1 MLQESI
7 VLDATMTVSAVR
19 ARLARYGLWL
29 DPQQS
34 EAREWITATANR
46 LSLPFDDTAQRLS
59 RDPFGFGVVIR
70 RQWYANVLWYS
81 RSADSVLQA
90 CAMATAGDMLVNA
103 LDLHEEDSRPPLP
116 VPTPGHLPEEEGVVL
131 DGSHPV
137 ATSVQEA
144 PGTLTTP
151 NVTVSK
157 GFEFGKV
164 RSTQRR
170 PTTDEPQTPSPTADI
185 HAWPRLDAPH
195 YSPAGAP
202 FKVVVGL
209 SAEQQ
214 ADVLGGLIRIPAP
227 AGATSVDVTVEL
239 IADGV
244 DAPNGWTRVLRIDP
258 AAPTAAQVIIRLVG
272 REPAGPEPV
281 HLTMLELR
289 YMFAGAICGT
299 ASRPLVIGRASDL
312 AMGAYGGFGVP
323 WLAQPASRAP
333 LVFTSGDTVADLT
346 IEIAKPDRN
355 DANGRYVCRLTS
367 PHDIPIDAGPH
378 DIDLGDDAK
387 TFAKSSVID
396 PVRQYT
402 GDAIIENALSAIGDL
417 VAEKLPAAAFDAL
430 REVAKCVAPA
440 PPAVLI
446 VSADPYVPWELARLQ
461 PPLDATRP
469 PYLGAQT
476 LLGRWLRYGAGPSLV
491 PSSNAASTVI
501 RLEKP
506 PAQPPAA
513 ISVRDMAV
521 MAGLYKAEA
530 GLRSLPAAEEEALT
544 LVQNYDAVPLAA
556 STQALK
562 QLLDKTLEHGFKRIG
577 GAGAVHFA
585 GHGEFDPSRP
595 DASVLFL
602 SDGKPLSSLLFRSAQ
617 YGGDQ
622 QPILFLNACMI
633 GVGGTLLGDM
643 GGFPGNCLRGGFGGV
658 IGALWEVDDVVAA
671 QIALEFWSRALPV
684 DGAEGEPVAAIL
696 RDLRAKYSGGA
707 TNIPVPTYL
716 SYVYYGHPRLKLQR
730 QM

>member
-1 MLQESI
+1 MLRESI
-7 VLDATMTVSAVR
+7 VLDAAMSISSVR

-29 DPQQS
+29 DTQQP
-34 EAREWITATANR
+34 EAHAWIAETAKR
-46 LSLPFDDTAQRLS
+46 FSVRFDDTARRLS
-59 RDPFGFGVVIR
+59 RDPSGFGAAIR

-81 RSADSVLQA
+81 RSVDDVLRA
-90 CAMATAGDMLVNA
+90 CARAAPGDTL
-103 LDLHEEDSRPPLP
+103 LDVLGLHEHDSRPPLP
-116 VPTPGHLPEEEGVVL
+116 VPTPWHLPEQEGVEIS
-131 DGSHPV
+131 GSTPGAMSV
-137 ATSVQEA
+137 RGDPATSSVPSA
-144 PGTLTTP
+144 PP
-151 NVTVSK
+151 SS
-157 GFEFGKV
+157 GFDIGAV
-164 RSTQRR
+164 RSIPRG
-170 PTTDEPQTPSPTADI
+170 PTATKPPTPSPAADI
-185 HAWPRLDAPH
+185 RAWPRLDAPD
-195 YSPAGAP
+195 YSPAHAP
-202 FKVVVGL
+202 FDVVVGL

-214 ADVLGGLIRIPAP
+214 AHVLGSQIRIAVP

-239 IADGV
+239 ITDGV
-244 DAPNGWTRVLRIDP
+244 EAPDGWTRVLHIDP
-258 AAPTAAQVIIRLVG
+258 AAPTAAHVIIRLVG
-272 REPAGPEPV
+272 RDPEGPEPV
-281 HLTMLELR
+281 HLTMLEVR
-289 YMFAGAICGT
+289 YIFAGAICGT
-299 ASRPLVIGRASDL
+299 ASRPLVIGQASDL
-312 AMGAYGGFGVP
+312 AMPAQAGLGMP
-323 WLAQPASRAP
+323 WLAQPATVAA
-333 LVFTSGDTVADLT
+333 LVFTSEDTVADLT

-387 TFAKSSVID
+387 TFAKSSVIE
-396 PVRQYT
+396 PVRQYA

-417 VAEKLPAAAFDAL
+417 VAEKLPSAAFDAL
-430 REVAKCVAPA
+430 REVAKRVAPA

-476 LLGRWLRYGAGPSLV
+476 LLGRWLRCGAGPSLS
-491 PSSNAASTVI
+491 PAGSAASTVI

-513 ISVRDMAV
+513 ISVHDMAV
-521 MAGLYKAEA
+521 MAGLYKAES
-530 GLRSLPAAEEEALT
+530 GLKRLPAAENEAAT

-595 DASVLFL
+595 DAAVLFL
-602 SDGKPLSSLLFRSAQ
+602 SDGNPLSSLLFRSAQ
-617 YGGDQ
+617 YGGEQ

-633 GVGGTLLGDM
+633 GIGGTLLGDM

-658 IGALWEVDDVVAA
+658 LGALWEVDDVVAA
-671 QIALEFWSRALPV
+671 QIALEFWRRALPV

-696 RDLRAKYSGGA
+696 RDLRAKYSGGT

-716 SYVYYGHPRLKLQR
+716 AYVYYGHPRLKLQR